1 MCHQQSDDK
10 LFLYTERKKRLRA
23 RENVWVDLNEY

>member
-10 LFLYTERKKRLRA
+10 LFLYTERKKKTKGKRKCVGRFK
-23 RENVWVDLNEY
+23 